1 MTQRLHQLESQHTQP
16 SNSTASHKDQ
26 GNVVRGLKAAINNPR
41 VSEEAKQRDI
51 ERLQEMGEYEGA
63 PAQEDSEHHNRVL
76 GGYKATLS
84 NPRTSEAAKEH
95 AQQVLEESGQA

>member
-1 MTQRLHQLESQHTQP
+1 MS
-16 SNSTASHKDQ
+16 SHKDQ
-26 GNVVRGLKAAINNPR
+26 SNVVRGLKAAIHNPR

-51 ERLQEMGEYEGA
+51 ERLQAMGEYEA
-63 PAQEDSEHHNRVL
+63 DTTTQEDSEHHHRVM

-95 AQQVLEESGQA
+95 AQQMLGEAEQA

>member
-1 MTQRLHQLESQHTQP
+1 MSTQ
-16 SNSTASHKDQ
+16 KDQ

-51 ERLQEMGEYEGA
+51 ERLQEMGEYEVEA
-63 PAQEDSEHHNRVL
+63 PAQEDSEHNNRVL